1 MEWTET
7 LRRTIDYLEA
17 HLLENG
23 AAEGAAR
30 AVHLSPLYLQ
40 RGFKLVTG
48 YSMGEYLRNRRL
60 YLAGLEAIA
69 GREKIID
76 LAYRYGYDTPESFSK
91 AFSRFHGVSPAQL
104 RQSPEHL
111 IPFLPLKITLSIRG
125 GQGMDFIV
133 EKLENFQLIGME
145 REFSPETSY
154 REIPKF
160 WDEFRKAHCAP
171 LWAGKPPETAL
182 EKAIRECNIGEFG
195 VCIDDCASPGR
206 FRYLIA
212 GKYDGREIPEGLTV
226 CTLPELDWARFRCS
240 GPMPEALQSVNTK
253 IFQEWLPGNP
263 EYEIAWGANVEWYSV
278 EKEITAPDYE
288 SEIWIPVRHRQG
300 GAGC

>member
-104 RQSPEHL
+104 RQSPQRL
-111 IPFLPLKITLSIRG
+111 SPFLPLKITLTIKG
-125 GQGMDFIV
+125 GYGMDYRV
-133 EKLENFQLIGME
+133 EKLDEFQLIGVE
-145 REFSPETSY
+145 REFPMESSY
-154 REIPKF
+154 QNLPRF
-160 WDEFRKAHCAP
+160 WDEFIKAECAP
-171 LWAGKPPETAL
+171 LWAGKKPETAR
-182 EKAIRECNIGEFG
+182 EKAVCECSIGEFG
-195 VCIDDCASPGR
+195 VCIDEGCPAGR
-206 FRYLIA
+206 FRYMIA
-212 GKYDGREIPEGLTV
+212 GRYDSREVPEGLTV
-226 CTLPELDWARFRCS
+226 FTLPALEWAKFRCS

-263 EYEIAWGANVEWYSV
+263 EFEIAQGTNIEWYSM
-278 EKEITAPDYE
+278 EKDTSAPDYE
-288 SEIWIPVRHRQG
+288 SEIWIPVKRK
-300 GAGC
+300 